1 MSFIAKQPRKHGDR
15 RDGVLVRDIPSLNVV
30 MANLFPSRTDCEVYL
45 HQELDITELLKYVES
60 KNTPGAPFKTTLF
73 HCFVAMVARVCN
85 ERPYL
90 NRFIQGG
97 RVYQRDAIT
106 ISFIAKRRFADHSED
121 ALMNYHAQGGH
132 TITDISKQIVGEVH
146 EMRKQTQSQ
155 GLDHT
160 IDALAKMP
168 RLVLW
173 TFMKTLRGLD
183 FWGKVP
189 KSLSDGD
196 SNFSTVLLSNLGS
209 IKCPSVYHHLNNYG
223 TNSVMI
229 TIGAMHRR
237 NVLQEDGTVAQRDF
251 VDIGATI
258 DERIG
263 DGFYFAR
270 SLKLIQHICSHP
282 EMLDLPLE
290 VDSGYDYK

>member
-1 MSFIAKQPRKHGDR
+1 MSFIEKKPRRHGDR
-15 RDGVLVRDIPSLNVV
+15 RDGVLVRDIPSLNVI
-30 MANLFPSRTDCEVYL
+30 MANLFPSRADCEVYL
-45 HQELDITELLKYVES
+45 HQELDVTELLHYIEA
-60 KNTPGAPFKTTLF
+60 KNGPDAPFKTTLF
-73 HCFVAMVARVCN
+73 HCFVTMVARVCN

-97 RVYQRDAIT
+97 RIYERDEIS
-106 ISFIAKRRFADHSED
+106 ISFVAKRRFADHSEE
-121 ALMNYHAQGGH
+121 ALMKYHAKGEH
-132 TITDISKQIVGEVH
+132 TITDISKKIAGEVH
-146 EMRKQTQSQ
+146 EMRRQSQSQ

-160 IDALAKMP
+160 LDTLAKMP

-173 TFMKTLRGLD
+173 MFMKTLRGLD

-189 KSLSDGD
+189 RSLSEGD

-229 TIGAMHRR
+229 TIGALHKQ
-237 NVLQEDGTVAQRDF
+237 NVLQEDGSVVQRDF
-251 VDIGATI
+251 VDIGATL

-270 SLKLIQHICSHP
+270 SLKLFQYICNHP
-282 EMLDLPLE
+282 QLLDQPLQE
-290 VDSGYDYK
+290 DSGYDYK